1 MTTFYRVK
9 NWGSY
14 QHYRDRSPPWIKLH
28 RELLTSE
35 TWITLD
41 DASRV
46 LAIACMLVAAATDN
60 KIPTNPAYIKR
71 VAYLNGDP
79 DFSALIGAQFI
90 EEIDETGSV
99 LARASKTQAKR
110 TKRLTRDRGETE
122 TEERQR
128 RGETEERQSSPGA
141 ALAVAPTVE
150 TWEAYRRAYHQRYGA
165 DPLRNATVNGQ
176 LAQVVRRIGAE
187 ESPAVAAFYVQHNGG
202 YYVAQMHP
210 VAALLKDAEKLRTEW
225 VTGQRMTSTK
235 ARQLDKTQANG
246 DVWGKLI
253 AEAEDAQRAN

>member
-1 MTTFYRVK
+1 MATYYQIK
-9 NWGSY
+9 SWESY
-14 QHYRDRSPPWIKLH
+14 QHYKDRNPPWIKLH

-35 TWITLD
+35 TWITLA

-46 LAIACMLVAAATDN
+46 LAVACMLVAAATGN
-60 KIPTNPAYIKR
+60 RIPTNPAYIKR

-79 DFSALIGAQFI
+79 DFAPLLESQFI
-90 EEIDETGSV
+90 EEIDETGKV
-99 LARASKTQAKR
+99 LARASKPLAKR

-122 TEERQR
+122 TETEER
-128 RGETEERQSSPGA
+128 RGETEESSPGA
-141 ALAVAPTVE
+141 TLAVAPTSA
-150 TWEAYRRAYHQRYGA
+150 TWEAYRDAYHQRYGA

-176 LAQVVRRIGAE
+176 LAQVVKRIGADE
-187 ESPAVAAFYVQHNGG
+187 APDVAAFYVAHNGS

-225 VTGQRMTSTK
+225 VTGRRMTQTK

-246 DVWGKLI
+246 DVWQKLI
-253 AEAEDAQRAN
+253 EEAEEAQRAN